1 MSWFQKKK
9 EGKLLSQEE
18 ALASRKWLKEE
29 SAKFAASPYWV
40 ERMKPEFEKVLK
52 VLENR
57 ILNAQCET
65 HEVYRADCAQR
76 EAIKNTFSLL
86 EKDLKL

>member
-9 EGKLLSQEE
+9 EGKLLNREE
-18 ALASRKWLKEE
+18 ADAAKKWLKEE
-29 SAKFAASPYWV
+29 SYKFTNTPYWV
-40 ERMKPEFEKVLK
+40 ERIKPEFEKVLK

-65 HEVYRADCAQR
+65 HEMYRADCAQR
-76 EAIKNTFSLL
+76 EAIKNIFSLL
-86 EKDLKL
+86 EKDLQL